1 CVQNLGLST
10 NYVEDIDIR
19 TCVRKLMALAL
30 LPLDKVQLAFD
41 DLRTK
46 SSENAKQTLHQLF
59 LYFENQWMKNIP
71 LALWNANGYSHRTNN
86 ICEGEEAKFRHT
98 LLQIN
103 AGAEGRSKTT
113 TTTAI
118 QQRINTLNERYANN
132 EIVLNELLD
141 GLSLTIAKQSK
152 SSFT

>member
-1 CVQNLGLST
+1 
-10 NYVEDIDIR
+10 
-19 TCVRKLMALAL
+19 MALAL

-46 SSENAKQTLHQLF
+46 SSENTKQTLHQLF

-71 LALWNANGYSHRTNN
+71 LVLWNANGYSHRTNN
-86 ICEGEEAKFRHT
+86 ICEGFHNRLNHRLQRSHSNIWSFIKCLQGEEAKFRHT
-98 LLQIN
+98 LLQTN
-103 AGAEGRSKTT
+103 AGAQGRSKAA

-141 GLSLTIAKQSK
+141 GLSLTVAK
-152 SSFT
+152 